1 LTASAHSD
9 VLHQARHRDRPLR
22 VYFLAYEDSTETQKY
37 ASALRHEK
45 DAFLRLIE
53 DKARMI
59 VPLTQ
64 DGRTD
69 IDALTADLFAPDVQQ
84 QQQQQQQNRKGGA
97 AALGSGRAASQLSDD
112 ERPRVLVGMRVLF
125 AFVSLCVIMRICVC
139 ASLNVCIRFPHVF

>member
-1 LTASAHSD
+1 LTRLPA
-9 VLHQARHRDRPLR
+9 QARHRDRPLR

-45 DAFLRLIE
+45 DAFVRLIE

-69 IDALTADLFAPDVQQ
+69 VDALTADLFAPDAQL

-97 AALGSGRAASQLSDD
+97 AAIGSGRAASQLGDD
-112 ERPRVLVGMRVLF
+112 ERPRVLVGK
-125 AFVSLCVIMRICVC
+125 
-139 ASLNVCIRFPHVF
+139 